1 MLEER
6 QNSALGLI
14 SIITSFFSWA
24 VLITFIII
32 ATYFEMKQPGRID
45 SISDKS
51 PVAFTVGIVFLGGMA
66 VDFAALIVGIV
77 GLFAHNQRKL
87 FCILGI
93 FFSLTLIILITILMI
108 IGSYS

>member
-24 VLITFIII
+24 VVITLIII
-32 ATYFEMKQPGRID
+32 FTYVEVKQPGRID
-45 SISDKS
+45 SISDES
-51 PVAFTVGIVFLGGMA
+51 PVALIVGIVFLGVMA
-66 VDFAALIVGIV
+66 VDLAALIVGIV
-77 GLFAHNQRKL
+77 GLFARKQRKL

-93 FFSLTLIILITILMI
+93 IFSLTLIIAVVALMI